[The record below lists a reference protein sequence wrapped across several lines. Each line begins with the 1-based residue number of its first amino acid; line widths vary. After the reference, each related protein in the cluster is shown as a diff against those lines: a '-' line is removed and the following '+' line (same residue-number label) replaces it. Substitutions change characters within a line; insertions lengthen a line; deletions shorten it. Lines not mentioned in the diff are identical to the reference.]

1 MTATTFYGNTP
12 CVASFYLSKGEQV
25 SLHIPPGR
33 GAMHIQFGDAGKK
46 KFEPTFIKM
55 QDEYHVIRVQE
66 GDGWIDKDTKVT
78 N

>member
-1 MTATTFYGNTP
+1 MAIP
-12 CVASFYLSKGEQV
+12 LVWPLSIYQRENKL
-25 SLHIPPGR
+25 SLHIPLGR